1 VKWENRKIWRNTT
14 RNSLNTNG
22 LTDRKLPSIICG
34 HHYLR
39 NFLRLSFRRYIPA
52 DYFGRYLLTNDRWN
66 IQIKK
71 KGGLLTWQ
79 FLQVILPTESP
90 RDSKWQLRTVTWS
103 ILRSNC
109 WRTHRGIQTGISMQW
124 RDLFTVRI
132 TDGIRLSA
140 KVNIWPLYR
149 PSPPLF
155 LLLLPH
161 PNSRL
166 LQTTTPP
173 KKKISLFSV

>member
-1 VKWENRKIWRNTT
+1 MIDEI
-14 RNSLNTNG
+14 
-22 LTDRKLPSIICG
+22 
-34 HHYLR
+34 
-39 NFLRLSFRRYIPA
+39 FRL
-52 DYFGRYLLTNDRWN
+52 
-66 IQIKK
+66 KK

-90 RDSKWQLRTVTWS
+90 RDSKWQLRTVTWP

-109 WRTHRGIQTGISMQW
+109 WRTHRGIQTRISMQW
-124 RDLFTVRI
+124 RDLFIVRI
-132 TDGIRLSA
+132 TNGIRLSVSPSA
-140 KVNIWPLYR
+140 KVNIWPLYQ
-149 PSPPLF
+149 PSPLLF

-173 KKKISLFSV
+173 QKKNLNKSYLLKFCGHSIRVLIYRWALSVFVSNSIFLNFNI

>member
-1 VKWENRKIWRNTT
+1 M
-14 RNSLNTNG
+14 
-22 LTDRKLPSIICG
+22 TDEI
-34 HHYLR
+34 
-39 NFLRLSFRRYIPA
+39 FRL
-52 DYFGRYLLTNDRWN
+52 
-66 IQIKK
+66 KK
-71 KGGLLTWQ
+71 RGGSLTWQ

-103 ILRSNC
+103 ILHSYC

-149 PSPPLF
+149 PSPSLF

-173 KKKISLFSV
+173 KKNLPLLSITSHICWSFVVTASVFWFTDKLLSVFVSNSIFLNFNI